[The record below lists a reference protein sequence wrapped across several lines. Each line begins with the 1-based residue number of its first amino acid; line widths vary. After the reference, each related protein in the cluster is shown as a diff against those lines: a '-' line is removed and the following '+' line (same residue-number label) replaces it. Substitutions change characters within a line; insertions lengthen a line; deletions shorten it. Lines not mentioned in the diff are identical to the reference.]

1 MRPPAARSLATRS
14 SSDPAPGQPCTAR
27 GTGPASPTG
36 SARLPRRTR
45 GPGGSRREARTAAGE
60 RSASTRRTGSS
71 RHFPRL
77 GGGPEVDHNG
87 LELGVLVHGLSAGL
101 ASPARLLVAAERQSR
116 VAGLI
121 AVDPHLARLQR
132 RGDPMRPRHVL
143 RPHARP
149 QPESGV
155 VGRLQH
161 LLVAVERD
169 HRYHRAE
176 YLLAGDPHVAG
187 GVDHDGGLNEVTVVA
202 PPGSAGHDLDA
213 LLASQTDVP
222 GHAIEVLLGDQGT
235 HLRIAVQPGADLQR
249 LRVVGDT
256 GDDVVIVRPLNVQA
270 GAGDAALAL
279 ADESGHAG
287 SRDRGFEV
295 RVGKDD
301 VRCFPAQLERYALE
315 RASGVPDDLLAYLR

>member
-1 MRPPAARSLATRS
+1 MRPPAARSPATRS

-101 ASPARLLVAAERQSR
+101 ASPARLLVAAERQSG

-121 AVDPHLARLQR
+121 AVDPHLASLQR
-132 RGDPMRPRHVL
+132 R
-143 RPHARP
+143 
-149 QPESGV
+149 
-155 VGRLQH
+155 
-161 LLVAVERD
+161 LVAVERD

-176 YLLAGDPHVAG
+176 YLRAGDPHVAG
-187 GVDHDGGLNEVTVVA
+187 GADHDRGLNEVTVVA

-213 LLASQTDVP
+213 LLTSQTDVP
-222 GHAIEVLLGDQGT
+222 GHAIEVLLRDQGT
-235 HLRIAVQPGADLQR
+235 HLRLAVQPGADLQR
-249 LRVVGDT
+249 LRVVGNP
-256 GDDVVIVRPLNVQA
+256 GDDVVIMRPLNVQP
-270 GAGDAALAL
+270 GASDAALAL

-287 SRDRGFEV
+287 SRDCGFEV
-295 RVGKDD
+295 RVGKND
-301 VRCFPAQLERYALE
+301 VRRFPAQLQRYALE

>member
-1 MRPPAARSLATRS
+1 MRPPAARSPATRS
-14 SSDPAPGQPCTAR
+14 SSDPVPGQPCTAR
-27 GTGPASPTG
+27 GTGPAPPPG
-36 SARLPRRTR
+36 SARCPRRTR

-87 LELGVLVHGLSAGL
+87 LELGVLVHRLSAGL
-101 ASPARLLVAAERQSR
+101 AAPARLLVAAERQSR

-121 AVDPHLARLQR
+121 AVDPHLAGLQG
-132 RGDPMRPRHVL
+132 RGHPGRSRNVL
-143 RPHARP
+143 CPHARP

-161 LLVAVERD
+161 LLVGVERD
-169 HRYHRAE
+169 RGYHRAE

-187 GVDHDGGLNEVTVVA
+187 GVDHDGGLDEVTVVA

-213 LLASQTDVP
+213 LLTPETDVP
-222 GHAIEVLLGDQGT
+222 GHAIKVLLRDEGT
-235 HLRIAVQPGADLQR
+235 HLRLVVQSGADLQR
-249 LRVVGDT
+249 LRVIGNPGDN
-256 GDDVVIVRPLNVQA
+256 VVIMRPLNIKA